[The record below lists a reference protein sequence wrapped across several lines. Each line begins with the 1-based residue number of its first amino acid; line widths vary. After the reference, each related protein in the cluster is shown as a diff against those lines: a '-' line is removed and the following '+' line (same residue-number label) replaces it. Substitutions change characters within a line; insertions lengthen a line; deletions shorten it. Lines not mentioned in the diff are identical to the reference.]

1 MRIATAATKI
11 PAALAWAFL
20 AACTPTLHK
29 PDFRALEFHPASD
42 PQIFE
47 AQALSRIV
55 QVMAPDDV
63 FHPSSWQGPL
73 RIVGVCTANVLQ
85 VTVVY
90 ASRDVGYLLV
100 ITGSGAEQFAR
111 FVDLR
116 SCREVWP
123 PLKAEIPIQ
132 VTGDAISIVKGQWLR
147 LFAEH
152 PPIQ

>member
-1 MRIATAATKI
+1 M
-11 PAALAWAFL
+11 
-20 AACTPTLHK
+20 
-29 PDFRALEFHPASD
+29 E
-42 PQIFE
+42 
-47 AQALSRIV
+47 
-55 QVMAPDDV
+55 PDDV
-63 FHPSSWQGPL
+63 FHPNSWQGPL
-73 RIVGVCTANVLQ
+73 RIAGGCTASVFE
-85 VTVVY
+85 VTAVY

-100 ITGSGAEQFAR
+100 ITHTGAERFAR

-152 PPIQ
+152 PPIE

>member
-1 MRIATAATKI
+1 MAG
-11 PAALAWAFL
+11 AALAFV
-20 AACTPTLHK
+20 AACTPTPHK
-29 PDFRALEFHPASD
+29 PDFRALVFHAASD

-47 AQALSRIV
+47 AQALDRTV
-55 QVMAPDDV
+55 QVMEPDDV
-63 FHPSSWQGPL
+63 FHPNSWQGPL
-73 RIVGVCTANVLQ
+73 RIAGGCTANVLQ
-85 VTVVY
+85 VTAVY

-100 ITGSGAEQFAR
+100 ITRTGAERFAR

-132 VTGDAISIVKGQWLR
+132 VTGDAISIVKGHWLR

>member
-1 MRIATAATKI
+1 LRIATAAG
-11 PAALAWAFL
+11 LAFL
-20 AACTPTLHK
+20 AACTPTPHK
-29 PDFRALEFHPASD
+29 PDFRGLAFHPASD

-47 AQALSRIV
+47 AQALDRTV

-63 FHPSSWQGPL
+63 FHPNSWQGPL
-73 RIVGVCTANVLQ
+73 RIAGVCTANVLQ
-85 VTVVY
+85 VTAVY

-100 ITGSGAEQFAR
+100 ITRTGAERFAR
-111 FVDLR
+111 FVDLHT
-116 SCREVWP
+116 CREVWP

-132 VTGDAISIVKGQWLR
+132 VTGDAISIVAGQWLR

>member
-1 MRIATAATKI
+1 
-11 PAALAWAFL
+11 LAWAFL
-20 AACTPTLHK
+20 AACTPTPHK
-29 PDFRALEFHPASD
+29 PDFRALAFHAAAD

-47 AQALSRIV
+47 AEARGRTV
-55 QVMAPDDV
+55 QVMQPDDV
-63 FHPSSWQGPL
+63 FHPNSWQGPL
-73 RIVGVCTANVLQ
+73 RIAGGCTANVLQ
-85 VTVVY
+85 VTAVY
-90 ASRDVGYLLV
+90 TSRDVGYLLA
-100 ITGSGAEQFAR
+100 ITGAGAERFAR

>member
-1 MRIATAATKI
+1 LRIAAA
-11 PAALAWAFL
+11 AALAFV
-20 AACTPTLHK
+20 AACTPTPHK
-29 PDFRALEFHPASD
+29 PDFRALAFHPASD

-47 AQALSRIV
+47 AQALGRTV
-55 QVMAPDDV
+55 QVMQPDDV
-63 FHPSSWQGPL
+63 FHPNSWQGPL
-73 RIVGVCTANVLQ
+73 RIPGGCTANVLQ
-85 VTVVY
+85 VTAVY

-100 ITGSGAEQFAR
+100 ITRTGAERFAR

>member
-1 MRIATAATKI
+1 MAAAAAKI

-20 AACTPTLHK
+20 AACTPTPHK
-29 PDFRALEFHPASD
+29 PDFRALAFHPASD
-42 PQIFE
+42 PQVFE
-47 AQALSRIV
+47 AQALGRTV

-63 FHPSSWQGPL
+63 FHPNSWQGPL
-73 RIVGVCTANVLQ
+73 RIAGVCTANVLQ
-85 VTVVY
+85 VTAVY
-90 ASRDVGYLLV
+90 ASRDVDYLLV
-100 ITGSGAEQFAR
+100 ITHTGAERFAR

-116 SCREVWP
+116 TCREVWP

-132 VTGDAISIVKGQWLR
+132 VTGDAISIVAGQWLR